1 MRLEVRGLVAGWDGP
16 PVVRGVNL
24 EVDRREIV
32 ALLGGNGSGKST
44 LLAAIAGLLRPRA
57 GTVRLDGESVD
68 RLSTAALAGRG
79 LHLLAQT
86 RRVFP
91 SLTVAENLAVVELT
105 KGGPDRRAI
114 RRRRDRW
121 LERFPALAAKLDQP
135 AASLSGGEQQL
146 VAIGR
151 VLSTAPAV
159 LLLDEPSA
167 GLSPGAV
174 GLCLSAFRDHA
185 AAGAA
190 VLLVEQ
196 NVTVARAL
204 ATRVVHMEAGRL
216 VASSGTAPAVS
227 PVAERAGSA

>member
-1 MRLEVRGLVAGWDGP
+1 VAGWDGP
-16 PVVRGVNL
+16 AVVRGVDL
-24 EVDRREIV
+24 DVDGGEVV

-44 LLAAIAGLLRPRA
+44 LLSAVAGIVRARA
-57 GTVRLDGESVD
+57 GTVHLDGERVD
-68 RLSTAALAGRG
+68 RLSTAALAARG
-79 LHLLAQT
+79 LRLLPQT

-91 SLTVAENLAVVELT
+91 SLTVAENLAVVELA
-105 KGGPDRRAI
+105 GGRADRATV
-114 RRRRDRW
+114 RRRRAVW
-121 LERFPALAAKLDQP
+121 LEQFPALAAKVGQP

-151 VLSTAPAV
+151 IMSTDPAV

-174 GLCLSAFRDHA
+174 AVCTAAFRAHA

-196 NVTVARAL
+196 NVAVARSL
-204 ATRVVHMEAGRL
+204 ATRVLHMDAGNL
-216 VASSGTAPAVS
+216 VDEPS
-227 PVAERAGSA
+227 PVAGPATRA

>member
-1 MRLEVRGLVAGWDGP
+1 VKLEVRGLVAGWDGP
-16 PVVRGVNL
+16 PVVRGVDL
-24 EVDRREIV
+24 HVDRGEIV

-44 LLAAIAGLLRPRA
+44 LLAAVAGLVRPRA
-57 GTVRLDGESVD
+57 GTVRLDGDRVD
-68 RLSTAALAGRG
+68 GLSTAALAGRG
-79 LHLLAQT
+79 LRLLAQT

-105 KGGPDRRAI
+105 RGAGDSAAVRA
-114 RRRRDRW
+114 RRDAW

-151 VLSTAPAV
+151 ILSTDPSV

-167 GLSPGAV
+167 GLSPRAV
-174 GLCLSAFRDHA
+174 ASCLDAFRERA

-190 VLLVEQ
+190 VVLVEQ
-196 NVTVARAL
+196 NVAAARAL
-204 ATRVVHMEAGRL
+204 ATRCVRMDGGLLIGEPSPA
-216 VASSGTAPAVS
+216 AEITAPAG
-227 PVAERAGSA
+227 RG

>member
-1 MRLEVRGLVAGWDGP
+1 VRLEARGLVAGWDGP
-16 PVVRGVNL
+16 PVVRGVDL
-24 EVDRREIV
+24 DIDGGEIV

-44 LLAAIAGLLRPRA
+44 LLAAVAGLVHPRA
-57 GTVRLDGESVD
+57 GTVTLDGKRVD

-79 LHLLAQT
+79 LRLLPQT

-105 KGGPDRRAI
+105 TGAGDRGAV
-114 RRRRDRW
+114 RRRRDAW

-151 VLSTAPAV
+151 VLSTDPAV

-174 GLCLSAFRDHA
+174 ATCLAAFREHA

-196 NVTVARAL
+196 NVAAARAL
-204 ATRVVHMEAGRL
+204 ATRVVHMDAGALVDERSPAAPSAGR
-216 VASSGTAPAVS
+216 AG
-227 PVAERAGSA
+227 RA